1 MSDTGGGMACPDGW
15 EERRKPLSWNRRY
28 DFSDYAET
36 RSFLDLLA
44 DLSEKTGYYPN
55 LNFAR
60 THVVVAIQ
68 FESGEKEAR
77 LQEYA
82 LAADRC
88 AQQVTEKA
96 PS

>member
-1 MSDTGGGMACPDGW
+1 MVCPEGW
-15 EERRKPLSWNRRY
+15 EERGKPLAWNRRY
-28 DFSDYAET
+28 DFSSYAET
-36 RSFLDLLA
+36 RTFLDQLA

-68 FESGEKEAR
+68 FEPGEEHAR
-77 LQEYA
+77 LREYA

-88 AQQVTEKA
+88 ADQARGKA
-96 PS
+96 PW